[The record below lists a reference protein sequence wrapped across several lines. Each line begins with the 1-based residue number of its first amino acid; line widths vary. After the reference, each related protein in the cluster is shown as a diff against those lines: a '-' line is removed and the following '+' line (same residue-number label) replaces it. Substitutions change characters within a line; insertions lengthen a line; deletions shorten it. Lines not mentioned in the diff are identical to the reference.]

1 MHQLIIPQLIFDE
14 MIAHCKKGYPYEA
27 CGILAGEGNMVSKIY
42 TMTNIEE
49 SPVSYLLDSKE
60 QFNVM
65 KDMREDNTSMVAI
78 FHSHPS
84 SAAYPSLTDVN
95 LAFYDDAVYVI
106 VSLIEGSP
114 VVKGFSIREGKIE
127 EVEVAVQ

>member
-1 MHQLIIPQLIFDE
+1 MHQLVIPQRIFDE
-14 MIAHCKKGYPYEA
+14 MVAHCRKGCPYEA

-42 TMTNIEE
+42 AMTNIEK

-65 KDMREDNTSMVAI
+65 KDMRENNISMVAI

-84 SAAYPSLTDVN
+84 SAAYPSRTDVN
-95 LAFYDDAVYVI
+95 LAFYEDAVYVI
-106 VSLIEGSP
+106 VSLVESAP
-114 VVKGFSIREGKIE
+114 VIKGFTIREGKIE
-127 EVEVAVQ
+127 EVHVTVQ

>member
-1 MHQLIIPQLIFDE
+1 MRQLIIPQHIFEE

-27 CGILAGEGNMVSKIY
+27 CGILAGEGNVVSKIY
-42 TMTNIEE
+42 TMTNIEK

-65 KDMREDNTSMVAI
+65 KDMRENSLSMVAI

-84 SAAYPSLTDVN
+84 SAAYPSRTDVN
-95 LAFYDDAVYVI
+95 LAFYEDAAYVI
-106 VSLIEGSP
+106 VSLIQSTP
-114 VVKGFSIREGKIE
+114 VVKGFSIKDEKIE
-127 EVEVAVQ
+127 EVGVVVQ

>member
-1 MHQLIIPQLIFDE
+1 MRQVIIPQHIFDE
-14 MIAHCKKGYPYEA
+14 MIAHCKKGCPCEA

-42 TMTNIEE
+42 AMTNTEK

-65 KDMREDNTSMVAI
+65 KDMRENNISMVAI

-84 SAAYPSLTDVN
+84 SAAYPSPTDVN
-95 LAFYDDAVYVI
+95 LAFYEDTVYVI
-106 VSLIEGSP
+106 VSLIESTP
-114 VVKGFSIREGKIE
+114 VVKGFSIKEGKIE
-127 EVEVAVQ
+127 EVGVVVQ